1 MNNEAPN
8 GKRQGFRGALTTA
21 IMFRVQCEVEDVIA
35 TLAPEEP
42 EEVREAIRQE
52 VLPHSRFCLDSL
64 TLEGL
69 QNDNALD
76 RQVANAVAQAQYFV
90 DRIKAQRGRS

>member
-1 MNNEAPN
+1 MKNETPN
-8 GKRQGFRGALTTA
+8 ANRQGFREALTTA
-21 IMFRVQCEVEDVIA
+21 IMFRVQCEIEDVIA
-35 TLAPEEP
+35 TLPPEEP

-69 QNDNALD
+69 QNQNALD
-76 RQVANAVAQAQYFV
+76 RPVAKAVAQAQYFV
-90 DRIKAQRGRS
+90 DRIRKQRGRS